1 MDIDV
6 KAEIQEDNIHCPS
19 KRSNMALD
27 IKAQIGKDVK
37 PKLEAD
43 IKIKIEPS
51 EEFDESME
59 ISQGGLISESLFTM
73 AQISKNGCQIT
84 TLSIFLAV

>member
-6 KAEIQEDNIHCPS
+6 KAEIQEDNIYSPS
-19 KRSNMALD
+19 KRPNMALD

-37 PKLEAD
+37 PKLKAD